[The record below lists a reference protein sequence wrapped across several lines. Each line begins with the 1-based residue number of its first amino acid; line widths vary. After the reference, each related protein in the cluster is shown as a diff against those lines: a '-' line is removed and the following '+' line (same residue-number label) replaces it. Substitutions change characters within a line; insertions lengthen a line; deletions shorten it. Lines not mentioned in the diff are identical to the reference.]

1 MLDCQRNQD
10 RNRMAPNQRAE
21 NKRLF
26 SIAIEIDLLARI
38 EAAASEL
45 GITRVAFLKAA
56 AAEKLAAMDR
66 AKRVKK
72 EK

>member
-1 MLDCQRNQD
+1 
-10 RNRMAPNQRAE
+10 MAPNQRDP

-26 SIAIEIDLLARI
+26 SVALEIDLLARI
-38 EAAASEL
+38 EAAAAEL